1 MSEQP
6 QEQDPVAPLAA
17 RLAELKQDDS
27 GDTPTVPA
35 PEAEPAAQQGAPA
48 EGYDAGQG
56 VFVKQYN
63 LGAPGLH
70 LLGAGEL
77 AEHSQ
82 TASLPDAAARAARE
96 QGYAPTGPAR
106 FVYGAPDGDKS
117 ALSLAV
123 PVAPRGAPPT
133 AEQAPAP
140 TGD

>member
-6 QEQDPVAPLAA
+6 QEQQGEQDPVAPLAA
-17 RLAELKQDDS
+17 RLAELKQDDP
-27 GDTPTVPA
+27 DTPE
-35 PEAEPAAQQGAPA
+35 PEAEPTAQQGAPA
-48 EGYDAGQG
+48 EGYDAERG

-63 LGAPGLH
+63 LAVPELH
-70 LLGAGEL
+70 LLGADQL

-96 QGYAPTGPAR
+96 QGYAPTGPAQ

-117 ALSLAV
+117 AISLAV